1 MRPVKPF
8 WGHLIKVQNPT
19 FWRPVKSPVFAWF
32 SANFWIKFD
41 RRESPHAGRARQ
53 KRGVGQSVNF
63 NMQSVAEN
71 IPVSG
76 EKEEVP
82 SVVNLHPQGTQVI
95 SPPDEVH
102 AFLGQR
108 WHAMFAN
115 CIRPTDKEIRR
126 MLLEMRRRFRWS
138 RGFAAAVLGVTMST
152 IEKWERGRR
161 KPRGPAR
168 KLIWLL
174 HSQLIL
180 KDGKVKNCWDLATWG
195 EVPCRDSI
203 ETLSLIL
210 ATIFVSTE
218 ECLAMLEAYDSQAAR
233 AARESCCVAS

>member
-1 MRPVKPF
+1 M
-8 WGHLIKVQNPT
+8 
-19 FWRPVKSPVFAWF
+19 
-32 SANFWIKFD
+32 
-41 RRESPHAGRARQ
+41 
-53 KRGVGQSVNF
+53 NF

-76 EKEEVP
+76 EKEEFP
-82 SVVNLHPQGTQVI
+82 SVVNLHPQGLTQVI

-102 AFLGQR
+102 AFSGR
-108 WHAMFAN
+108 DCTPEFAN

-152 IEKWERGRR
+152 IEKWERGPR

-195 EVPCRDSI
+195 GLPCRDSI

-210 ATIFVSTE
+210 ATIFVTRRNVLR
-218 ECLAMLEAYDSQAAR
+218 CLRHTIRRAAR
-233 AARESCCVAS
+233 AAVKVAVWPVRKDNHS